1 MHATDFMNLS
11 ALDLAP
17 LQVPAKTKVCDRSNL
32 LSVPRPDL
40 AQTNPAALFASF
52 TARAEEC
59 AFSVHPHCC
68 LEYTKAPRVIYFLCG
83 RHDLEGKISP

>member
-32 LSVPRPDL
+32 LSEPDWNSWRK
-40 AQTNPAALFASF
+40 QNPKALRSPPS
-52 TARAEEC
+52 TWWLPVRSKG
-59 AFSVHPHCC
+59 AFYVYPVA
-68 LEYTKAPRVIYFLCG
+68 EYTKAPRVILFYAG
-83 RHDLEGKISP
+83 AMI